1 MRIDV
6 VFVEVV
12 FPKYQAGDVRSV
24 AGGYARNFLIPKGF
38 AVPATT
44 EHRKK
49 IASIKKVA
57 DVKRERESSSLQ
69 GIASQLEGL
78 KISVLVR
85 AGDQGRLYGSVTSF
99 QIADI
104 IKESTGI
111 EIDRRSIL
119 LSEPIKIIGVFDIP
133 VRLHQNI
140 IPIIHVTVQD
150 ELHMQLLQNDEES
163 NEITENELLI
173 PESIQIIS
181 ELQNPVTPPSETGS
195 LITESKDS
203 DDTNAS
209 VSEDEVN

>member
-6 VFVEVV
+6 VFVEDV

-85 AGDQGRLYGSVTSF
+85 AGDQGRLYG
-99 QIADI
+99 
-104 IKESTGI
+104 
-111 EIDRRSIL
+111 SIL